1 VARAQS
7 PAERAFFFD
16 IVRGLSAQMVLVG
29 HALNVCFP
37 AVFMQPTATGLMEAR
52 PGLFY
57 IQNLGVLVFFC
68 ISGFLVTASVLRRTK
83 HPGYGLPNY
92 LVDRVARIF
101 TPLLPLLAIL
111 FVVDNLLSRQG
122 LTLRYTALNSDWITL
137 ALNATMLFDHV
148 GMSAIARLTG
158 VTAFKASAFGSAD
171 QLWTVTIE
179 WWIYVTFGLAAF
191 AALRRLRW
199 RAWHLALFAF
209 AAIVP
214 LYALLRG
221 NGLIASW
228 MVGMLA
234 AIWHDACSRLPK
246 GRLVLVW
253 TASAA
258 VAVAVALGS
267 QLNFYQPVF
276 AVAFSVC
283 LLSSY
288 HLLGSRLGGPAGGG
302 PGTRL
307 LVWLS
312 DISYSVY
319 LVHLS
324 VIFWL
329 VAWQPGWIGAGG
341 AVVLLVLANAVAA
354 AFYLAFEQHC
364 AAVRQWLTRV
374 TGLQTNGGSSRGAA

>member
-1 VARAQS
+1 
-7 PAERAFFFD
+7 
-16 IVRGLSAQMVLVG
+16 
-29 HALNVCFP
+29 
-37 AVFMQPTATGLMEAR
+37 
-52 PGLFY
+52 
-57 IQNLGVLVFFC
+57 
-68 ISGFLVTASVLRRTK
+68 
-83 HPGYGLPNY
+83 
-92 LVDRVARIF
+92 
-101 TPLLPLLAIL
+101 
-111 FVVDNLLSRQG
+111 
-122 LTLRYTALNSDWITL
+122 
-137 ALNATMLFDHV
+137 
-148 GMSAIARLTG
+148 
-158 VTAFKASAFGSAD
+158 
-171 QLWTVTIE
+171 
-179 WWIYVTFGLAAF
+179 
-191 AALRRLRW
+191 
-199 RAWHLALFAF
+199 
-209 AAIVP
+209 
-214 LYALLRG
+214 
-221 NGLIASW
+221 
-228 MVGMLA
+228 
-234 AIWHDACSRLPK
+234 
-246 GRLVLVW
+246 VW